1 MAISLA
7 VARKNAACDGIVAR
21 ANSGFLRIY
30 AGSVPANADASL
42 GAASLLGTCG
52 FGATAFGAASS
63 GTATAN
69 ANAISNDTAADATG
83 TATFFR
89 VVESDGTTIAWQG
102 TVSASGGGGDLIL
115 TPAAVVAG
123 VQIAITSLTFTV
135 P

>member
-52 FGATAFGAASS
+52 FGAPSRAPRRSRSSCGLRFERRKRAAECGS
-63 GTATAN
+63 G
-69 ANAISNDTAADATG
+69 
-83 TATFFR
+83 
-89 VVESDGTTIAWQG
+89 
-102 TVSASGGGGDLIL
+102 
-115 TPAAVVAG
+115 
-123 VQIAITSLTFTV
+123 
-135 P
+135 

>member
-42 GAASLLGTCG
+42 GAATLLGACG
-52 FGATAFGAASS
+52 FASTAFGAASS
-63 GTATAN
+63 GTAT

>member
-21 ANSGFLRIY
+21 ADSGFLRIY

-42 GAASLLGTCG
+42 GAATLLGTCG

-63 GTATAN
+63 GTAT

>member
-1 MAISLA
+1 MAISLS

-42 GAASLLGTCG
+42 GAATLLGTCG
-52 FGATAFGAASS
+52 FGATAFGSASS

-69 ANAISNDTAADATG
+69 AIGNDTAADATG

-89 VVESDGTTIAWQG
+89 VFESDGTTIAWQG

-115 TPAAVVAG
+115 TPVDVVAG
-123 VQIAITSLTFTV
+123 VQIAITSLTLTV